1 MRVQPS
7 VYVLDDKTVAVFS
20 VVIGDS
26 KVKMECLLSEQGI
39 LDYTL
44 EFSGP
49 IEKREE
55 LTKMALQEAES
66 YYLQSINTVK

>member
-7 VYVLDDKTVAVFS
+7 IYVLDDKTVAVFS
-20 VVIGDS
+20 VIKGEC

-44 EFSGP
+44 EFSGK
-49 IEKREE
+49 IEKRDE
-55 LTKMALQEAES
+55 LTKMALEEA
-66 YYLQSINTVK
+66 QSIYLNTILAAK

>member
-55 LTKMALQEAES
+55 LTKMALREAES
-66 YYLQSINTVK
+66 YHLQSINAVK

>member
-66 YYLQSINTVK
+66 YHLQSINTVK

>member
-7 VYVLDDKTVAVFS
+7 IYVLDDKTVAVFS
-20 VVIGDS
+20 VIKGEC

-49 IEKREE
+49 IEKRDE
-55 LTKMALQEAES
+55 LTKIALEEA
-66 YYLQSINTVK
+66 QSIYLNTIIAAK